1 MTVIAIL
8 FALVLVAVAVT
19 LFAGSAGRNKTSQ
32 GDFPNEA
39 PYKLEQETPVEV
51 PVDPVAM
58 TEAEKATIAAE
69 VEETKAE
76 LAAVKKT
83 RKPRAA
89 KTGPA
94 QAEK

>member
-8 FALVLVAVAVT
+8 FALGLVAVAIT
-19 LFAGSAGRNKTSQ
+19 LFAGRSKTSQ

-39 PYKLEQETPVEV
+39 PYKLEPETPVEV
-51 PVDPVAM
+51 VVDPVAM

-76 LAAVKKT
+76 LAAAKKP

-89 KTGPA
+89 KTSPH
-94 QAEK
+94 QVEK